1 MEKIIWSNYADP
13 LVKNMLYRGITYC
26 SQGNIAQIEDTKNFI
41 LSCSAVRLLNIRN
54 KLRVM
59 VDNYI
64 VASRTIVDGDKVYKD
79 VYLMDTYMISD
90 CLYSKLPLV
99 KWYVTEE
106 DFKSVEWLNDGVVFT
121 TYRVLKPDFD
131 SEDMPDIFNNQ
142 ALGEDVFKECSN
154 PLGTIVDSILLNN

>member
-1 MEKIIWSNYADP
+1 
-13 LVKNMLYRGITYC
+13 
-26 SQGNIAQIEDTKNFI
+26 
-41 LSCSAVRLLNIRN
+41 
-54 KLRVM
+54 M

-64 VASRTIVDGDKVYKD
+64 VASRTIVNGDKVYKD

-106 DFKSVEWLNDGVVFT
+106 DFKSVEWLNDGVIFT

-142 ALGEDVFKECSN
+142 TLGEDVFKGCSN
-154 PLGTIVDSILLNN
+154 PLGTIVDNILLND

>member
-1 MEKIIWSNYADP
+1 MEKIVWSNYADP
-13 LVKNMLYRGITYC
+13 LVKNMLYKGIAYC
-26 SQGNIAQIEDTKNFI
+26 SQGDIARIEDTRNFI

-64 VASRTIVDGDKVYKD
+64 VASRIIVNGDKVYKD

-106 DFKSVEWLNDGVVFT
+106 DFKSVEWLNDGVIFT

-142 ALGEDVFKECSN
+142 TLGEDVFKGCSN
-154 PLGTIVDSILLNN
+154 PLGTIVDNILLND

>member
-1 MEKIIWSNYADP
+1 MEKIVWSNYADP
-13 LVKNMLYRGITYC
+13 LVKNMLYKGIAYC
-26 SQGNIAQIEDTKNFI
+26 SQGDIARIEDTRNFI

-64 VASRTIVDGDKVYKD
+64 VASRTIVNGDKVYKD

-131 SEDMPDIFNNQ
+131 SEDMPDIFNSQ
-142 ALGEDVFKECSN
+142 TLGEDVFKECSN
-154 PLGTIVDSILLNN
+154 PLGTIVDNILLND